1 MAKALMRQVGADVD
15 QFRWGGCYHS
25 GVRIADNTAAPQLPL
40 WGADSWEQAVRVRFS
55 QRARRVAVR
64 VATAGD
70 VELVVPR
77 GMSESRARAFL
88 HSRRQWVSTQVER
101 CRAMAVPEQDFPP
114 RQIVLP
120 AIGESWS
127 LHHSGGNGLPRIRVT
142 GDGLLRLSGEGTRE
156 QWQGRLLRWLV
167 KRAHER
173 VEPLLQELAGHFG
186 FSCTSLKVRRQ
197 RTRWGSCSSK
207 GIITI
212 NVALLFQSPEVLRYL
227 LLHELS
233 HTRHMNH
240 SARFWRCVAEC
251 EPGYRAL
258 DAQLRHGWLKAPH
271 WLQVRA

>member
-1 MAKALMRQVGADVD
+1 
-15 QFRWGGCYHS
+15 
-25 GVRIADNTAAPQLPL
+25 VRIADNTATAPQLPL
-40 WGADSWEQAVRVRFS
+40 WNADSWEQAVRVRFS

-64 VATAGD
+64 VAAAGD

-88 HSRRQWVSTQVER
+88 LSRRQWVNAQVER
-101 CRAMAVPEQDFPP
+101 CRAMAVPQQDFPP
-114 RQIVLP
+114 RLIVLE
-120 AIGESWS
+120 AIDERWS
-127 LHHSGGNGLPRIRVT
+127 LYHGGGKGLPRIRVT
-142 GDGLLRLSGEGTRE
+142 GDGLLRLSGEGTRV

-173 VEPLLQELAGHFG
+173 VEPMLQELARRHDFRCQG
-186 FSCTSLKVRRQ
+186 LKVRRQ

-207 GIITI
+207 GMISI
-212 NVALLFQSPEVLRYL
+212 NVALLFQPPDVLRYL

-240 SARFWRCVAEC
+240 SLQFWRCVAQC

-258 DAQLRHGWLKAPH
+258 DAQLRHGWLKAPQ
-271 WLQVRA
+271 WLQAGA